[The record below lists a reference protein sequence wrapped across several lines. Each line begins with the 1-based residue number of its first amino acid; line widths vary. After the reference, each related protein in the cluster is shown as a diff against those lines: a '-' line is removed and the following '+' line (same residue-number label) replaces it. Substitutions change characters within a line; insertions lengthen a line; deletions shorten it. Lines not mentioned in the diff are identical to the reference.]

1 MEMIKKATHSKPVLT
16 QVENNTT
23 FWIGH
28 LLADPDDHIA
38 GQTFQCPANGEL
50 DNIQV
55 LSSIVHIPGKLTL
68 TLHDFDPVKKNWG
81 PAIRTSTLILE
92 KDYDSKWIQ
101 FAMQPLTLIKDKTY
115 AFRLQTPDALIAIG
129 EAASVTT
136 RPFSYGQE
144 WTGSSADLK
153 GHYFTYFSLAFK
165 VEMRA

>member
-1 MEMIKKATHSKPVLT
+1 MLKKATHSKPVLT

-23 FWIGH
+23 YWIGH

-38 GQTFQCPANGEL
+38 GQTFQCPTSGEL

-55 LSSIVHIPGKLTL
+55 LSSIVHTPGKITL
-68 TLHDFDPVKKNWG
+68 TLHEFDPDKKIWG
-81 PAIRTSTLILE
+81 PEVGSSTLILE

-101 FAMQPLTLIKDKTY
+101 FILKPLSLVKDKTY
-115 AFRLQTPDALIAIG
+115 AFRLQTPDALIALG
-129 EAASVTT
+129 EAASGITK
-136 RPFSYGQE
+136 PFSYGQE
-144 WTGSSADLK
+144 WTGSSADMK